1 MESAARRL
9 YALGFCAFTVP
20 AVLLLPRAGW
30 LWAGAAS
37 AMCALF
43 LGALIVLRRQCGH
56 GVADVAGRTVF
67 GRVCLLPALL
77 WNLLALGATARQL
90 CAAYPTGTPFPL
102 VGVLLLVLAAYAAQR
117 GEGVVLRTAAVV
129 FFALVVFYA
138 LILGFSVP
146 KLHFAW
152 LAPQRNTDWRL
163 LPSVLSPAVV
173 LYLGGAEVKGK
184 PLPWL
189 ALSAAFATLCAAVA
203 AGSLSPA
210 VAAGEPFPFYTAA
223 KSVSVL
229 GAMERLEPL
238 VSAALTAGGF
248 CLLALLCA
256 ANGRIVAAFLP
267 RAEKFTALLNLA
279 LGGGAVWLSG
289 MVPPGITAAGTAIF
303 WGLFPFFT
311 LFLGSRKKL

>member
-30 LWAGAAS
+30 LWAGLAS
-37 AMCALF
+37 VGCALF
-43 LGALIVLRRQCGH
+43 LGVLVVLRRQCGH
-56 GVADVAGRTVF
+56 GVAEVAGRTAY

-77 WNLLALGATARQL
+77 WNLLILGATARQL

-102 VGVLLLVLAAYAAQR
+102 VGLLLLVLAAYAAQR
-117 GEGVVLRTAAVV
+117 GEGGVLRAAAVV

-163 LPSVLSPAVV
+163 LPSVLCPAVV
-173 LYLGGAEVKGK
+173 LYLGGAEAKGK

-210 VAAGEPFPFYTAA
+210 VTAGEPFPFYTAA

>member
-37 AMCALF
+37 AVCALF

-56 GVADVAGRTVF
+56 GVAEVAGRTVF

-90 CAAYPTGTPFPL
+90 CAAYPTGTPYPL
-102 VGVLLLVLAAYAAQR
+102 VGLLLLVLAAYAAQR
-117 GEGVVLRTAAVV
+117 GETVVLRAAAVV

-146 KLHFAW
+146 KLHFVW
-152 LAPQRNTDWRL
+152 LKPQTRIDWRL

-173 LYLGGAEVKGK
+173 LYLGGAEAKGK

-189 ALSAAFATLCAAVA
+189 TLSAVFATLCAAVA

-210 VAAGEPFPFYTAA
+210 VTAGEPFPFYTAA

>member
-30 LWAGAAS
+30 LWAGLAS
-37 AMCALF
+37 VGCALF
-43 LGALIVLRRQCGH
+43 LGALVVLRRQCGH
-56 GVADVAGRTVF
+56 GVAEVAGRTAY

-77 WNLLALGATARQL
+77 WNLLILGATARQL
-90 CAAYPTGTPFPL
+90 CAAYPTGTPYPL

-117 GEGVVLRTAAVV
+117 GETVVLRTAAVV

-138 LILGFSVP
+138 LILGFFAP

-152 LAPQRNTDWRL
+152 LMPQTRVDWRL
-163 LPSVLSPAVV
+163 LPSVLCPAVV
-173 LYLGGAEVKGK
+173 LYLGGAEAKGK

-189 ALSAAFATLCAAVA
+189 ILGAAFATLCAAVA

-210 VAAGEPFPFYTAA
+210 VAASEPFPFYTAA

-267 RAEKFTALLNLA
+267 RAEKFTALLNLT
-279 LGGGAVWLSG
+279 LGSGAVWLSG
-289 MVPPGITAAGTAIF
+289 VLPQGAVAAGTAIF
-303 WGLFPFFT
+303 WGLFPFIV
-311 LFLGSRKKL
+311 LCLGSRKKL